1 MRVLLKNDISNL
13 GTFGDIVN
21 VANGYARNYLIPQGM
36 VVEATKGNMKAIA
49 QQKEA
54 WLRKVEKVKSEAS
67 TLKEK
72 LETATLS
79 FARKAGEDEKLFGSV
94 TSMDIA
100 SALEEQ
106 GFAIDRKK
114 IALDEPIKSLGETEV
129 PVKLHHD
136 VVAHLKVS
144 IIQEQVT

>member
-1 MRVLLKNDISNL
+1 MRVLLKNDIPTL
-13 GTFGDIVN
+13 GNFGDTVT
-21 VANGYARNYLIPQGM
+21 VANGYARNYLIPKGM
-36 VVEATKGNMKAIA
+36 VVAATTGNMKAIE
-49 QQKEA
+49 QQKAA

-67 TLKEK
+67 TLKDK
-72 LETATLS
+72 LEAATLS
-79 FARKAGEDEKLFGSV
+79 FTRKAGEDEKLFGSV

-144 IIQEQVT
+144 VVQEQLT